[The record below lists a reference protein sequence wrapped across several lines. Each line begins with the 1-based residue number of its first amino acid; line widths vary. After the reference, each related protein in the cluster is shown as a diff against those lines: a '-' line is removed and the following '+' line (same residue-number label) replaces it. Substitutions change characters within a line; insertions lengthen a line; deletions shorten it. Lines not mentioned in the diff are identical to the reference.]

1 MPYNPPPAHAAAL
14 ALVGIGRASLPSMA
28 GLTLDAMVR
37 RGFGAEDLIARYPGH
52 TALMLWEA
60 LRTLPPSRGTAH
72 AAHRRALMRL
82 LARRHRAAAR
92 RRPRP

>member
-1 MPYNPPPAHAAAL
+1 MPYAPPPAHAATLAL
-14 ALVGIGRASLPSMA
+14 AGLGRARLPSMA
-28 GLTLDAMVR
+28 TLTLHAMVR
-37 RGFGAEDLIARYPGH
+37 RGFGAEDLLSRYPGH
-52 TALMLWEA
+52 TALALWEA
-60 LRTLPPSRGTAH
+60 LRTLPIREPAH